1 MSLGSGPPEPE
12 DVIGDED
19 PRASFENFADQVSG
33 SLLASAEEL
42 TGGDQAEAEALVA
55 DVLDLAWRRWR
66 RISRPGRDP
75 AAAVREMLASAA
87 SRPRRSRPAPPRA
100 ARSGPRSASPW
111 SASAEPGG
119 TEPASAVPASPESAG
134 AESVGTGSAST
145 GPAGDGPL
153 AGGPAGD
160 GEAASAAAGLLD
172 SVWRRRARRTRRRS
186 LALACAAVV
195 VVAAAVVTP
204 LIVHAQRR
212 PPHPPL
218 PRIIYSELQ
227 PGLSGPG
234 SQGGPFGAKSGSE
247 SLVPATIFR
256 TCKSANNGQVSANW
270 QASSVQAGPVWF
282 MFARAGGWPASRVR
296 HDGKLTAGAALIGIK
311 DGSGALITADP
322 PLGLRFLGR
331 SDAGGQYTPGSGQL
345 GLVISGCP
353 VGSVRGLT
361 MFWQPYLSS
370 LHGCTILEV
379 LKLQDG
385 PAYLV
390 KLPGRPAT
398 PGCGRAGSSVL
409 PAVTVSAAPHG

>member
-1 MSLGSGPPEPE
+1 
-12 DVIGDED
+12 
-19 PRASFENFADQVSG
+19 VSG
-33 SLLASAEEL
+33 GTGPVSA
-42 TGGDQAEAEALVA
+42 GSA
-55 DVLDLAWRRWR
+55 D
-66 RISRPGRDP
+66 G
-75 AAAVREMLASAA
+75 
-87 SRPRRSRPAPPRA
+87 
-100 ARSGPRSASPW
+100 
-111 SASAEPGG
+111 PGG
-119 TEPASAVPASPESAG
+119 TGPASPG
-134 AESVGTGSAST
+134 PVGDALPVG
-145 GPAGDGPL
+145 GLAGDGT
-153 AGGPAGD
+153 AVA
-160 GEAASAAAGLLD
+160 AAAGLLD

-311 DGSGALITADP
+311 DGSGALITTADP